1 MPGEAV
7 PLLGGQ
13 AGAVEGVFPGSHD
26 VDSIHFDSFRAA
38 PGGSRR
44 ERRAMVLRAAGPPPV
59 EAEHGAGQVRRDG
72 GAAGGRLELLLVDLQ
87 EAGRVSR
94 QAGDLRAAQAG
105 AVDGVLPSAD
115 DVDLVHGQVLL
126 CRPALLEG
134 STGGAGLLLKQG
146 ALQRAD
152 RARRGRERA
161 YDPEGSSLIG
171 GSPGDVLDLPS
182 GESSRCSRSSSRCW
196 TTSSRCSSTSSHC
209 WTTSSHCSCTSSRCW
224 TTSNHCSC
232 TSSRCWSLSSR
243 CSGTGSRCWRHPRL
257 WGETG

>member
-105 AVDGVLPSAD
+105 AVDGVLPSAY

-126 CRPALLEG
+126 CGPALLKG
-134 STGGAGLLLKQG
+134 STGGAGLLLWKV
-146 ALQRAD
+146 R
-152 RARRGRERA
+152 
-161 YDPEGSSLIG
+161 SG
-171 GSPGDVLDLPS
+171 GQTVNLLAAPS
-182 GESSRCSRSSSRCW
+182 GLVDGVGGAGLVGGEG
-196 TTSSRCSSTSSHC
+196 
-209 WTTSSHCSCTSSRCW
+209 
-224 TTSNHCSC
+224 
-232 TSSRCWSLSSR
+232 
-243 CSGTGSRCWRHPRL
+243 GTAGGHPEL
-257 WGETG
+257 LLVQL